1 MKRLFK
7 YGLAIIRNNKL
18 LVLEPYNT
26 STFKKGKD
34 SYCLMPGGV
43 VEGNETPE
51 ECLKRE
57 IREELDVDINMKSLK
72 FLGNF
77 ADVAAGKKDTIIEQ
91 DVYVGEIIG
100 EPKPCS
106 EIQKIIWF
114 SKNDD
119 RRILSPIIRNKILP
133 ALIEKGYLKW

>member
-18 LVLEPYNT
+18 LVLEPHET
-26 STFKKGKD
+26 STFKKGKN

-57 IREELDVDINMKSLK
+57 VKEELGVEVDAKSLK

-77 ADVAAGKKDTIIEQ
+77 EDIAAGKKDTIIEE
-91 DVYVGEIIG
+91 DVYIGEIIG
-100 EPKPCS
+100 EPKPRS

-114 SKNDD
+114 GKNDD
-119 RRILSPIIRNKILP
+119 EKILSPIIRNKILP
-133 ALIEKGYLKW
+133 ALIEKGYLK